1 MFINKTTIK
10 NSIKRDLLLLE
21 TINLGNMIEKEVI
34 LLIAL
39 PLVVGVVWWYQDKR
53 REAEKLSDRLYI
65 AENNITYLKKFLN
78 LNLKLKDLWLTNK
91 RHQQVVVG
99 LSF

>member
-34 LLIAL
+34 
-39 PLVVGVVWWYQDKR
+39 VVIVSIDIDKVVIQMTLTT
-53 REAEKLSDRLYI
+53 EVEIVIFNLQGMSI
-65 AENNITYLKKFLN
+65 ETVNIVGRQIE
-78 LNLKLKDLWLTNK
+78 TNTAIESK
-91 RHQQVVVG
+91 YHII
-99 LSF
+99 